1 MNVLKEK
8 KYLKWLN
15 NNFLYEKIDYKK
27 LKGNLKVLDKI
38 NVLEKDVTD
47 LEHQISGFK
56 EYLKKKKK
64 VSFE

>member
-1 MNVLKEK
+1 M
-8 KYLKWLN
+8 
-15 NNFLYEKIDYKK
+15 YEKIDYKK

-38 NVLEKDVTD
+38 DVLEKDVTD
-47 LEHQISGFK
+47 LEHQISRFK